1 MRTLASYA
9 FTIGAAALFAGC
21 GGSHPSAVTP
31 GIVSQPGAVLQLC
44 PCVYVTNTNSV
55 TVYATG
61 IAGSNLRPIQ
71 TISGSLTELDGPYGL
86 TVDANRNIYVDNPAG
101 ALITVYAA
109 GASGNV
115 PPIATLSGHYI
126 AVPEAVRVDAAG
138 NIYVLNYDSISE
150 YAPGASGDV
159 VPVRTIEGKRTGL
172 SNNSGFAMDLD
183 KNFYVDHY
191 FLHGKI
197 TEYAAKARGDA
208 HPIRKIDGEK
218 TQLGESGALTVDAG
232 GNIYVAQCC
241 YTTSSVLV
249 FGPKA
254 HDDAKPERVIAGSKT
269 MLDWA
274 DGVAVDS
281 NGNLY
286 VSNSGNNAITIFPP
300 GAKGNVSPSRV
311 ISGSST
317 ELDYPTGV
325 AIWPAAT
332 CGKSRS
338 SNRQAAP
345 AAFSDCR

>member
-1 MRTLASYA
+1 MRHLARLALS
-9 FTIGAAALFAGC
+9 IGAALLFAAC
-21 GGSHPSAVTP
+21 GGPHQSLLTPSVLP
-31 GIVSQPGAVLQLC
+31 QPGAVLQLC

-71 TISGSLTELDGPYGL
+71 TISGSLTKLYGPNGL
-86 TVDANRNIYVDNPAG
+86 TVDGSRNIYVDNPAG

-115 PPIATLSGHYI
+115 PPIATMSGYYI
-126 AVPEAVRVDAAG
+126 AVPEAVRVDDAG
-138 NIYVLNYDSISE
+138 NIYVLNYDSIRE
-150 YAPGASGDV
+150 YGPGASGV
-159 VPVRTIEGKRTGL
+159 VIPVRTVEGRQTGL
-172 SNNSGFAMDLD
+172 RNNSGFAMDAK

-197 TEYAAKARGDA
+197 TEYAAKAHGDA
-208 HPIRKIDGEK
+208 HPIRKIEGEK
-218 TQLGESGALTVDAG
+218 TGLGESGALAVDAG

-241 YTTSSVLV
+241 STDSSVSV

-269 MLDWA
+269 MLDSP

-281 NGNLY
+281 KGNLY
-286 VSNSGNNAITIFPP
+286 VSNSGSNAITIFAP

-311 ISGSST
+311 ISGSYT
-317 ELDYPTGV
+317 GLDYPTGV
-325 AIWPAAT
+325 AVWPSAV
-332 CGKSRS
+332 
-338 SNRQAAP
+338 P
-345 AAFSDCR
+345 